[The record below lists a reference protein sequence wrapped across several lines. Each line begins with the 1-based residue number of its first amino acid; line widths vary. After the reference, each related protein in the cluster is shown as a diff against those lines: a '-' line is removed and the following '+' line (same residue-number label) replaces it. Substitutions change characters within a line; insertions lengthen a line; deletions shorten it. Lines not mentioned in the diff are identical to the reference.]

1 MKKLSLIAL
10 AVTALGASLP
20 SQAAVFGYYL
30 SNTSGSPAAAIVA
43 SGHTAMQLNNLTAA
57 DLIGIDVLWILNN
70 NGAPDANVT
79 GNAAVVSSFVAG
91 GGVLSFHDRNVNQGQ
106 GPSAST
112 YIPGAG
118 GVTFVSSFQSD
129 LDVQAV
135 NTVTNGPA
143 GVIGNTTLDG
153 GNLSSHGYA
162 LFSTLPAGAVE
173 VLSEG
178 ADATKAVDF
187 YYSFGL
193 GDVYYSGIPLDFYLA
208 GGGNNPPAD
217 DMRNIY
223 AVNEAA
229 FQAQL
234 FAGNGA
240 VPEPSSLALLALSG
254 LMLLGQSRR
263 AKSAQG

>member
-43 SGHTAMQLNNLTAA
+43 SGHTAMQLTNLTAA
-57 DLIGIDVLWILNN
+57 DLIGIDVLWILNGS

-91 GGVLSFHDRNVNQGQ
+91 GGVLSFHDRNVNAGL
-106 GPSAST
+106 SAST

-118 GVTFVSSFQSD
+118 GVTFVRNLGSN
-129 LDVQAV
+129 LDVQAI

-153 GNLSSHGYA
+153 GNQSSHGYA

-193 GDVYYSGIPLDFYLA
+193 GDVYYSGIPLDFYLLPA
-208 GGGNNPPAD
+208 GNNPPANA
-217 DMRNIY
+217 MRNVY

-240 VPEPSSLALLALSG
+240 VPEPSSLALLALAG
-254 LMLLGQSRR
+254 LMLLGQGRR
-263 AKSAQG
+263 AKPAQG